1 MTTAAL
7 LALSRLIDRVTAFF
21 GRHVKWAIFVAI
33 LVSAGNAISRKAFDL
48 SSNAWLELQWLLFG
62 AAFMLAAA
70 YTLQQNAHVRIDVVS
85 ARLSKRTRD
94 VIELLGH
101 LLILAPVCL
110 ILLWLSWPYF
120 RDSFLEGEISSNAGG
135 LPVWPAKFLIFA
147 GVLLLCLQ
155 MVSEVIKRS
164 MVLAGR
170 IEDPAA
176 VPVHGHAPS
185 ATSPGGAHPE

>member
-1 MTTAAL
+1 MTTAL
-7 LALSRLIDRVTAFF
+7 LALSRLIDRVSAFF
-21 GRHVKWAIFVAI
+21 GRHVKWAILAAI
-33 LVSAGNAISRKAFDL
+33 LVSAGNAISRKAFDF

-85 ARLSKRTRD
+85 GRLSKRTRD

-101 LLILAPVCL
+101 LLILAPVSL

-120 RDSFLEGEISSNAGG
+120 QDSFLQGEISSNAGG

-147 GVLLLCLQ
+147 GMLLLCLQ

-170 IEDPAA
+170 IEDRASM
-176 VPVHGHAPS
+176 PVHGSAPP

>member
-1 MTTAAL
+1 MTNAL
-7 LALSRLIDRVTAFF
+7 LALSRLIDRVTAAI
-21 GRHVKWAIFVAI
+21 GRHVKWVILAAI
-33 LVSAGNAISRKAFDL
+33 LVSAGNAILRKAFDV

-70 YTLQQNAHVRIDVVS
+70 YTLQKNAHVRIDVLS
-85 ARLSKRTRD
+85 ARLSKRARD

-101 LLILAPVCL
+101 LFILAPVSL

-120 RDSFLEGEISSNAGG
+120 HESFLEGEVSSNAGG
-135 LPVWPAKFLIFA
+135 LPVWPAKFLIFV

-164 MVLAGR
+164 AVLAGR
-170 IEDPAA
+170 IPDPAA
-176 VPVHGHAPS
+176 ELLHGHAPQDN
-185 ATSPGGAHPE
+185 PRGGAHPE

>member
-1 MTTAAL
+1 MLNAL
-7 LALSRLIDRVTAFF
+7 LALSRIIDAITAFI
-21 GRHVKWAIFVAI
+21 GRHVKWVILAAI
-33 LVSAGNAISRKAFDL
+33 LVSAGNAILRKAFDL

-70 YTLQQNAHVRIDVVS
+70 YTLQKNAHVRIDVVS
-85 ARLSKRTRD
+85 TRLSKRTRD

-101 LLILAPVCL
+101 ILMLAPVSF

-120 RDSFLEGEISSNAGG
+120 LDSFTGGEVSSNAGG

-147 GVLLLCLQ
+147 GMLLLCLQ
-155 MVSEVIKRS
+155 MLSEVIKRS
-164 MVLAGR
+164 AVLAGR

-176 VPVHGHAPS
+176 PPDHGQALPYAAP
-185 ATSPGGAHPE
+185 GRVHPE

>member
-1 MTTAAL
+1 MTNAL
-7 LALSRLIDRVTAFF
+7 LALSRLIDAATAFI
-21 GRHVKWAIFVAI
+21 GRHVKWVILAAI
-33 LVSAGNAISRKAFDL
+33 LVSAGNAILRKAFDV

-70 YTLQQNAHVRIDVVS
+70 YALQKNAHVRIDVLS

-101 LLILAPVCL
+101 VFILAPVSL
-110 ILLWLSWPYF
+110 VLLWLSWPYF
-120 RDSFLEGEISSNAGG
+120 QESFRQGEISSNAGG

-164 MVLAGR
+164 AVLAGR
-170 IEDPAA
+170 IPDPAA
-176 VPVHGHAPS
+176 EPIDGQAQDIS
-185 ATSPGGAHPE
+185 RGGSHPE